1 MKSDQR
7 IFLGLGTNLGD
18 RSKNLANAI
27 LQIETQVGKILAQS
41 SVYVSAPF
49 GFKADTDFFNQVISL
64 ESQLDPLELLAKI
77 KSIES
82 QIGRIK
88 TKESGYESRIIDLD
102 IIDYKGQVFPLD
114 DLAIPHNQMHLRH
127 FVLLPLAEIEPR
139 WTHPVSGQS
148 VSQLIQQLDSSQN
161 AEKTGVAND

>member
-102 IIDYKGQVFPLD
+102 IIDYKGQVYRSD
-114 DLAIPHNQMHLRH
+114 QLAIPHEQMHLRD
-127 FVLLPLAEIEPR
+127 FVLLPLSEIEPH
-139 WTHPVSGQS
+139 WTHPISGQS

>member
-102 IIDYKGQVFPLD
+102 IIDYKGQVYRFD
-114 DLAIPHNQMHLRH
+114 QLAIPHEQMHLRD
-127 FVLLPLAEIEPR
+127 FVLLPLSEIEPE
-139 WTHPVSGQS
+139 WIHPILNQS
-148 VSQLIQQLDSSQN
+148 VWQLIKELDSSSN
-161 AEKTGVAND
+161 AEKMGVAND

>member
-88 TKESGYESRIIDLD
+88 TKASGYQSRIIDLD
-102 IIDYKGQVFPLD
+102 IIDYKGQVYRSD
-114 DLAIPHNQMHLRH
+114 QLAIPHEQMHLRD
-127 FVLLPLAEIEPR
+127 FVLLPLSEIEPH
-139 WTHPVSGQS
+139 WTHPISGQS

-161 AEKTGVAND
+161 AEKMGVAND